1 MLRHHAPPIRPRP
14 GAARGL
20 AAVLAAAAIALVSP
34 DGLSANSNSVTHA
47 PTQVHYGPPASAQ
60 SRDLRR
66 ALMDA
71 RYLEILAEAL
81 DAEIRLPRSLMLS
94 LQECVEPS
102 AFYDPATTSIV
113 VCYGLVPAIAEDLS
127 TTGLRDEALERAVW
141 NVIAF
146 TWGHEIGHA
155 LVDILDL
162 PVSGREEDAVD
173 QLSAYALIDSGKEG
187 VAAALDG
194 AAWFG
199 VRSHS
204 NRYGAAFW
212 DTHSV
217 EEQRYFNLVC
227 WVYGSDP
234 DAHAELP
241 ETHGLPLERAM
252 SCPREY
258 QQLVAAWDRMIAP
271 YLVKPKGSGKGAGA
285 R

>member
-1 MLRHHAPPIRPRP
+1 
-14 GAARGL
+14 
-20 AAVLAAAAIALVSP
+20 
-34 DGLSANSNSVTHA
+34 
-47 PTQVHYGPPASAQ
+47 
-60 SRDLRR
+60 
-66 ALMDA
+66 
-71 RYLEILAEAL
+71 
-81 DAEIRLPRSLMLS
+81 
-94 LQECVEPS
+94 
-102 AFYDPATTSIV
+102 
-113 VCYGLVPAIAEDLS
+113 
-127 TTGLRDEALERAVW
+127 
-141 NVIAF
+141 
-146 TWGHEIGHA
+146 
-155 LVDILDL
+155 
-162 PVSGREEDAVD
+162 
-173 QLSAYALIDSGKEG
+173 
-187 VAAALDG
+187 
-194 AAWFG
+194 